1 MEQNKQPIAAQAAG
15 LANGVNPQQ
24 SDTTQEID
32 LVELFFTLIHNWKL
46 LLIGLVMG
54 AVVLAGYY
62 GLFVQSVYKAT
73 TELYITNSDSIISLQ
88 DLQMGTALTEDY
100 KAIITSRTVLN
111 KVIEDLKLDMDY
123 RQLRRL
129 ISVSNPTGTHIIST
143 SVTTTNRDNSRIIA
157 NELLNVSIE
166 RLYQV
171 IGTSEP
177 TIIDYSQA
185 EAVENVT
192 PSLFRYILL
201 GGLIGLLLVAAFI
214 TLRVIMDTTLKNE
227 DDVERYLKLPLLSS
241 VPFFENE

>member
-1 MEQNKQPIAAQAAG
+1 MEQNKQPIATQAAG
-15 LANGVNPQQ
+15 LTDRVNTPQ

-32 LVELFFTLIHNWKL
+32 LVELFFTLLHNWKL
-46 LLIGLVMG
+46 LLVGLVLG
-54 AVVLAGYY
+54 AAILAGYY
-62 GLFVQSVYKAT
+62 GLFVQSVYRAS

-100 KAIITSRTVLN
+100 KTIITSRTVLN
-111 KVIEDLKLDMDY
+111 KVIEDLKLNMDY
-123 RQLRRL
+123 RQLRKL

-143 SVTTTNRDNSRIIA
+143 SVTTTNRDSSRIIA

-177 TIIDYSQA
+177 TIIDYSES

-192 PSLFRYILL
+192 PSLFKYVLL
-201 GGLIGLLLVAAFI
+201 GGLIGMLLVAAFI
-214 TLRVIMDTTLKNE
+214 TIRVMMDTTVKTE

-241 VPFFENE
+241 VPFFQDE

>member
-1 MEQNKQPIAAQAAG
+1 MEQNKQPIATQAAG
-15 LANGVNPQQ
+15 LTDRVNTPQ

-32 LVELFFTLIHNWKL
+32 LVELFFTLLHNWKL
-46 LLIGLVMG
+46 LLVGLVLG
-54 AVVLAGYY
+54 AAILAGYY
-62 GLFVQSVYKAT
+62 GLFVQSVYRAS

-100 KAIITSRTVLN
+100 KTIITSRTVLN
-111 KVIEDLKLDMDY
+111 KVIEDLKLNMDY
-123 RQLRRL
+123 RQLRKL

-143 SVTTTNRDNSRIIA
+143 SVTTTNRDSSRIIA

-177 TIIDYSQA
+177 TIIDYSES

-192 PSLFRYILL
+192 PSLFKYVLL
-201 GGLIGLLLVAAFI
+201 GGLIGMLLVAAFI
-214 TLRVIMDTTLKNE
+214 TIRVMMDTTVKTE

-241 VPFFENE
+241 VPFFQDD

>member
-1 MEQNKQPIAAQAAG
+1 MEQDKLSISTQAAG
-15 LANGVNPQQ
+15 LANGFNIQQ
-24 SDTTQEID
+24 EEAQEID
-32 LVELFFTLIHNWKL
+32 LVELFFTLLHNWKL
-46 LLIGLVMG
+46 LLVGLVLG
-54 AVVLAGYY
+54 AAILAGYY
-62 GLFVQSVYKAT
+62 GLFVQSVYRAS

-100 KAIITSRTVLN
+100 KTIITSRTVLN
-111 KVIEDLKLDMDY
+111 KVIEDLKLNMDY
-123 RQLRRL
+123 RQLRKL

-143 SVTTTNRDNSRIIA
+143 SVTTTNRDSSRIIA

-177 TIIDYSQA
+177 TIIDYSES

-192 PSLFRYILL
+192 PSLFKYVLL
-201 GGLIGLLLVAAFI
+201 GGLIGMLLVAAFI
-214 TLRVIMDTTLKNE
+214 TIRVMMDTTVKTE

-241 VPFFENE
+241 VPFFQDD

>member
-1 MEQNKQPIAAQAAG
+1 MEQNKQPIATQAAG
-15 LANGVNPQQ
+15 LTDRVNTQQ

-32 LVELFFTLIHNWKL
+32 LVELFFALLHNWKL
-46 LLIGLVMG
+46 LLIGLIMG
-54 AVVLAGYY
+54 SVILAGYY
-62 GLFVQSVYKAT
+62 GMFVQPIFKAT

-100 KAIITSRTVLN
+100 KAIIISRTVLN
-111 KVIEDLKLDMDY
+111 KVIEDLKLNMDY

-177 TIIDYSQA
+177 TIIDYSEA

-192 PSLFRYILL
+192 PSMLTYIMR

-214 TLRVIMDTTLKNE
+214 TLRVSMDTTLKTE
-227 DDVERYLKLPLLSS
+227 EDVERYLKLPLLSS
-241 VPFFENE
+241 VPFFEDE

>member
-1 MEQNKQPIAAQAAG
+1 MEQNKQQIATQTAG
-15 LANGVNPQQ
+15 SANRVTAPQ
-24 SDTTQEID
+24 SNFQEID
-32 LVELFFTLIHNWKL
+32 LLELFFTLLHNWKL
-46 LLIGLVMG
+46 LLIGLIMG
-54 AVVLAGYY
+54 AVIMAGYY
-62 GLFVQSVYKAT
+62 GMFIQPTYRAT

-100 KAIITSRTVLN
+100 KTIITSRTVLN
-111 KVIEDLKLDMDY
+111 KVIEDLNLNMNY
-123 RQLRRL
+123 RQLRGL

-157 NELLNVSIE
+157 NDLLNVSIE

-192 PSLFRYILL
+192 PSLRSYILR
-201 GGLIGLLLVAAFI
+201 GGLFGLLLVAAFI
-214 TLRVIMDTTLKNE
+214 TIRVMMDTTIKTDE
-227 DDVERYLKLPLLSS
+227 DVERYLKLPMLSS
-241 VPFFENE
+241 VPFFEDE